1 MQEEAGMHKVM
12 VRFAVLAIFILPVF
26 GVAQEAAEETA
37 PATDST
43 SGVMTVEAEVCTGIQ
58 DRMPVGSATEFP
70 ADVDT
75 VYLWTKVT
83 GAEDT
88 TMVVDVWSHE
98 GEEMARVELPVKSP
112 SWRTWSSKAIR
123 PDWTGKWDVKVLDAE
138 GNVLK
143 GVEFTIVPSAQTP
156 TELKHAEDDT
166 TNVKKTTEE
175 QQSTDEQQK

>member
-1 MQEEAGMHKVM
+1 MCKVM
-12 VRFAVLAIFILPVF
+12 VRFAVLAILMLPVL
-26 GVAQEAAEETA
+26 GTAQEAAEDTTQK
-37 PATDST
+37 ATQAADST
-43 SGVMTVEAEVCTGIQ
+43 AGVMTVEAEVCTGIQ
-58 DRMPVGSATEFP
+58 DRMPVGAATEFP

-83 GAEDT
+83 GAKDT
-88 TMVVDVWSHE
+88 TMIVDVWTHE

-123 PDWTGKWDVKVLDAE
+123 PDWTGKWDVKVLDAD

-143 GVEFTIVPSAQTP
+143 GLQFTIVPAAETP

-166 TNVKKTTEE
+166 THVKKTTEE
-175 QQSTDEQQK
+175 QQDTAEQQK